1 MCPLEM
7 ERLPSRFYRARVHCQ
22 LAQWRMQTRS
32 RWTVGHLHKSSHH
45 ISLFILTL
53 NTEYALRAEDC
64 SPGQSSLGPPPDYE
78 AVVTED
84 RATLPD
90 YTATLGLDTP

>member
-1 MCPLEM
+1 M
-7 ERLPSRFYRARVHCQ
+7 E
-22 LAQWRMQTRS
+22 TRRRS
-32 RWTVGHLHKSSHH
+32 SSQSSNSHH

-53 NTEYALRAEDC
+53 NTEYALRVEAS

-84 RATLPD
+84 RATLPH
-90 YTATLGLDTP
+90 YTATLHLDTP